1 MEVRTRK
8 FLIRTRLAGMRD
20 MSIQVTSK
28 DGSVQVSHTGC
39 TLKTYGE
46 SVQVMSDIYEYHTY
60 ALVFDN
66 DSGEFKSVFLTSDY
80 PSSSGEKRVA
90 TVDATEEVKALYE
103 AHEIM
108 VEAKK
113 ALDRAEARRADKLAE
128 VRTPGR
134 GKTLKVVKGR
144 KVPVG
149 TVGEC
154 TWYGEGRSY
163 SPFRSSYR
171 NAAPGPMRV
180 GIKVNGEVVYTD
192 ARNVE
197 VVVG

>member
-1 MEVRTRK
+1 
-8 FLIRTRLAGMRD
+8 

-28 DGSVQVSHTGC
+28 DGSVQVSYTGC
-39 TLKTYGE
+39 VVKTYGE
-46 SVQVMSDIYEYHTY
+46 SVQVMSDIFEWHTY

-66 DSGEFKSVFLTSDY
+66 DSGEFKTVFLTSDY
-80 PSSSGEKRVA
+80 GTPEEKREA
-90 TVDATEEVKALYE
+90 TVDATEEVQALHE
-103 AHEIM
+103 AHTAM

-113 ALDRAEARRADKLAE
+113 AMERAEARRAEALAE

-134 GKTLKVVKGR
+134 GKTLKVVRGR

-154 TWYGEGRSY
+154 TWYGRGKGYGFREGE
-163 SPFRSSYR
+163 
-171 NAAPGPMRV
+171 MRV
-180 GIKVNGEVVYTD
+180 GLKMADGRVEYTA

>member
-1 MEVRTRK
+1 
-8 FLIRTRLAGMRD
+8 
-20 MSIQVTSK
+20 MSITTTKQ
-28 DGSVQVSHTGC
+28 DGSVQVSFTGC
-39 TLKTYGE
+39 VVKVYGD
-46 SVQVMSDIYEYHTY
+46 SVQVMSDIFEYHTY
-60 ALVFDN
+60 ALVLDN
-66 DSGEFKSVFLTSDY
+66 DSGEFKSVFLYSDY
-80 PSSSGEKRVA
+80 RGSSDDKREA
-90 TVDATEEVKALYE
+90 TVDATEQVQALYE
-103 AHEIM
+103 AHTAM

-113 ALDRAEARRADKLAE
+113 AMERAEARRADALRE

-134 GKTLKVVKGR
+134 GKTLKVVRGR

-171 NAAPGPMRV
+171 NSAPGPMRV